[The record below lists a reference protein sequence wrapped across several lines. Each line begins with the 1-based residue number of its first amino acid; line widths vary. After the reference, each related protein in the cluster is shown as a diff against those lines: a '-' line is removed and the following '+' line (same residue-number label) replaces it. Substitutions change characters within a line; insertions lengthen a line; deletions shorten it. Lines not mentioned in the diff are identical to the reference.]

1 MNSLATANEAPVEL
15 ATPVAARPWTS
26 VRPADWLGD
35 VRSLIDS
42 TFRARPS
49 VKSLAAAVGIH
60 PDYLGIR
67 FAHAFGVRVGEYV
80 RLRRVAW
87 SARVLADTDRSLFDV
102 ASAAG
107 FYDQSHLTRSFT
119 ALVGLG
125 PGRFQRC
132 LHRDGSSAGGGAE
145 TRARRAP
152 ALPEDLVIARGWAYP
167 VPGSELL
174 APHRPADNGT
184 QPSRTIVLTRR
195 DEAAAGR
202 WPQRASALLTT
213 RCVARVQV
221 PGADSPSVDEL
232 DIETGLLSFLD
243 HGRLVPCWR
252 WPGEIDAVDEV
263 SATDRT

>member
-1 MNSLATANEAPVEL
+1 MNSLSTANEPQEL
-15 ATPVAARPWTS
+15 LPPLAGRPWNS
-26 VRPADWLGD
+26 VRPADWLAD

-49 VKSLAAAVGIH
+49 VKGLAAAVGIH
-60 PDYLGIR
+60 PDYLGNR
-67 FAHAFGVRVGEYV
+67 FAQAFGVRVGEYV

-132 LHRDGSSAGGGAE
+132 LHRHAAPVRDGASAH
-145 TRARRAP
+145 RASEPPVDR
-152 ALPEDLVIARGWAYP
+152 VVARGWAYP
-167 VPGSELL
+167 VPGSEIL
-174 APHRPADNGT
+174 ASDSTPAART
-184 QPSRTIVLTRR
+184 PPARTIVLARR
-195 DEAAAGR
+195 DEAASGR
-202 WPQRASALLTT
+202 WPQRASTLLST
-213 RCVARVQV
+213 RCVARVE
-221 PGADSPSVDEL
+221 SPFSAIEEESEL
-232 DIETGLLSFLD
+232 DLEAGILSFLD

-252 WPGEIDAVDEV
+252 WPGEPESIPEDDTV
-263 SATDRT
+263 DRT